1 MHTILVV
8 DDESG
13 VRMSLEMVFRS
24 MYRVVAASNSV
35 EALEL
40 LAKESPHVAILDIK
54 MVGESGL
61 DLLPTLKLRDPQL
74 EVVMLTGYET
84 IDAAKLA
91 LRRGAC
97 DFLSKPFDLGTLK
110 QAVERAF
117 KLRAASEAA
126 ERNRVLMSEL
136 RQANPALTADHFLMQ
151 MGVLHDVR
159 NMQTVL
165 NGYFDM
171 MDLALEDMKGG
182 GATAAQLAA
191 LHAQIKAVHQSLDTC
206 MQMMNR
212 FLSFGRQSMQTKPE
226 ADISAI
232 LGDIRSFIQTHP
244 DARLSTFSI
253 EPATGSMMVGV
264 PSGDV
269 IRILLNVI
277 LNAAQSTQ
285 KRQNIRMRL
294 AQVAGSLVFA
304 ENPGGNSFV
313 IGRENLQPEQ
323 AYVTVSVQDQGP
335 GIPEGLMQ
343 KMLQN
348 FTTSKAETGGSG
360 LGLGV
365 VKQIVVQHK
374 GALKI
379 TSVVGHGT
387 NVSCALLGK
396 SA

>member
-1 MHTILVV
+1 MQTILVV

-40 LAKESPHVAILDIK
+40 LSKESPHVAILDIK

-136 RQANPALTADHFLMQ
+136 RHANPALTADHFLMQ

-165 NGYFDM
+165 NGYFDL
-171 MDLALEDMKGG
+171 MDLALEDMKGV
-182 GATAAQLAA
+182 GATATQLGA
-191 LHAQIKAVHQSLDTC
+191 LHSQIKAVHQSLDTC

-212 FLSFGRQSMQTKPE
+212 FLSFGRQSMQTNPE

-232 LGDIRSFIQTHP
+232 LGDIKSFIQTHP

-253 EPATGSMMVGV
+253 EPSTGSMMVEV

-277 LNAAQSTQ
+277 LNAAQSTK

-313 IGRENLQPEQ
+313 IGRENLRPEQ
-323 AYVTVSVQDQGP
+323 TYVTVSVQDQGP

-387 NVSCALLGK
+387 NVSCALPGK
-396 SA
+396 PS

>member
-1 MHTILVV
+1 MQTILVI

-24 MYRVVAASNSV
+24 MYRVVAAANST

-40 LAKESPHVAILDIK
+40 MAKESPQVAILDIK

-97 DFLSKPFDLGTLK
+97 DFLSKPFDIGTLK

-126 ERNRVLMSEL
+126 ERSRLLTREL
-136 RQANPALTADHFLMQ
+136 RLANPALTTDHFLMQ

-165 NGYFDM
+165 NGYFDL
-171 MDLALEDMKGG
+171 MDLALEDMRGG

-191 LHAQIKAVHQSLDTC
+191 LHAQIKTVHHSLDTC

-212 FLSFGRQSMQTKPE
+212 FLSFGRQSMQANSE
-226 ADISAI
+226 ADIATI
-232 LGDIRSFIQTHP
+232 LGDIKSFIQTHP
-244 DARLSTFSI
+244 DARLSTFAIDSPGGPMI
-253 EPATGSMMVGV
+253 VKV

-277 LNAAQSTQ
+277 LNAAQSTK
-285 KRQNIRMRL
+285 KRQNIGL
-294 AQVAGSLVFA
+294 YLSKTSGSLVFA
-304 ENPGGNSFV
+304 GNPGGNSFV
-313 IGRENLQPEQ
+313 IGRENLQPDQ
-323 AYVTVSVQDQGP
+323 RYVTVSVQDQGP

-343 KMLQN
+343 KMLET

-365 VKQIVVQHK
+365 VKQIVVQNQ
-374 GALKI
+374 GVLRI
-379 TSVVGHGT
+379 TSVVGRGT
-387 NVSCALLGK
+387 NVSCALPGK
-396 SA
+396 PD

>member
-1 MHTILVV
+1 MQTILVV

-24 MYRVVAASNSV
+24 TYRVVAASNSA

-40 LAKESPHVAILDIK
+40 LGKESPHVAILDIK

-61 DLLPTLKLRDPQL
+61 DLLPVLKIRDPQL

-117 KLRAASEAA
+117 KLRGASEAA

-165 NGYFDM
+165 NGYFDL
-171 MDLALEDMKGG
+171 MDLALDDMKGS
-182 GATAAQLAA
+182 GATAAQLGA
-191 LHAQIKAVHQSLDTC
+191 LHSQIKAVHQSLDTC

-212 FLSFGRQSMQTKPE
+212 FLSFGRQSMQTNPE
-226 ADISAI
+226 ADIAGI
-232 LGDIRSFIQTHP
+232 LGDIKSFIQTHP
-244 DARLSTFSI
+244 DARLSTFVI
-253 EPATGSMMVGV
+253 EPPTGSMMVRV

-269 IRILLNVI
+269 IRLLLNVI
-277 LNAAQSTQ
+277 LNAAQSTK

-294 AQVAGSLVFA
+294 AQVAGSLVFS
-304 ENPGGNSFV
+304 ENPAGNSFV
-313 IGRENLQPEQ
+313 IGRENLEPEQ
-323 AYVTVSVQDQGP
+323 SYVTVSVQDQGP

-343 KMLQN
+343 KMLQT

-379 TSVVGHGT
+379 TTVAGHGT
-387 NVSCALLGK
+387 TVSCALPGK
-396 SA
+396 PA

>member
-1 MHTILVV
+1 MQTILVV

-24 MYRVVAASNSV
+24 LYRVITASNST
-35 EALEL
+35 EAVDL
-40 LAKESPHVAILDIK
+40 LRKESPHVAILDIK

-61 DLLPTLKLRDPQL
+61 DLLPTLKMHDPQL

-84 IDAAKLA
+84 IDAAKMA

-117 KLRAASEAA
+117 KLRGASEAA
-126 ERNRVLMSEL
+126 EQNRLLMSEL
-136 RQANPALTADHFLMQ
+136 RLKNPALTADHFLMQ

-165 NGYFDM
+165 NGYFELMDM
-171 MDLALEDMKGG
+171 TLEEMKGG
-182 GATAAQLAA
+182 GATAAQLGG
-191 LHAQIKAVHQSLDTC
+191 LHSQIKVVHHSLDTC

-226 ADISAI
+226 ADIGAI
-232 LGDIRSFIQTHP
+232 LGDIKSLIQTHP
-244 DARLSTFSI
+244 DARQSTFTVVPAGESSI
-253 EPATGSMMVGV
+253 VQV
-264 PSGDV
+264 PSGDA

-277 LNAAQSTQ
+277 LNAAQSTK
-285 KRQNIRMRL
+285 KRQNISLRL
-294 AQVAGSLVFA
+294 AKAAGALVFA
-304 ENPGGNSFV
+304 ERPGDNSFV

-323 AYVTVSVQDQGP
+323 PYVIVDVQDQGP

-348 FTTSKAETGGSG
+348 FTTSKSESGGSG

-365 VKQIVVQHK
+365 VKQLVVQNR
-374 GALKI
+374 GALRI
-379 TSVVGHGT
+379 TSVLGQGT
-387 NVSCALLGK
+387 RVSCALP
-396 SA
+396 ANVA

>member
-1 MHTILVV
+1 MQTILVV

-24 MYRVVAASNSV
+24 MYRVITASNSV
-35 EALEL
+35 EAVDL
-40 LAKESPHVAILDIK
+40 LRKESPHVAILDIK

-61 DLLPTLKLRDPQL
+61 DLLPTLKGHDPQL

-84 IDAAKLA
+84 IDAAKMA

-117 KLRAASEAA
+117 KLRGASEAA
-126 ERNRVLMSEL
+126 EQSRLLMSEL
-136 RQANPALTADHFLMQ
+136 RVSNPALTADHFLMQ

-165 NGYFDM
+165 NGYFEM
-171 MDLALEDMKGG
+171 MDLTMEEMVGG
-182 GATAAQLAA
+182 GATAAQMRG
-191 LHAQIKAVHQSLDTC
+191 LHSQIKAVHHSLDTC

-226 ADISAI
+226 ADTAAI
-232 LGDIRSFIQTHP
+232 LGDIKSLIQTHP
-244 DARLSTFSI
+244 DARQSTFAI
-253 EPATGSMMVGV
+253 LPTTGPMIVQV

-269 IRILLNVI
+269 IRILLNVV
-277 LNAAQSTQ
+277 LNAAQST
-285 KRQNIRMRL
+285 KRRQNISMRL
-294 AQVAGSLVFA
+294 GQVAGGRVFA
-304 ENPGGNSFV
+304 ELPGENSFV

-323 AYVTVSVQDQGP
+323 PYVTVSVQDQGP
-335 GIPEGLMQ
+335 GIPESLMQ

-348 FTTSKAETGGSG
+348 FTTSKAESGGSG

-365 VKQIVVQHK
+365 VKQLVVQNK
-374 GALKI
+374 GALRI
-379 TSVVGHGT
+379 TSVVGQGT
-387 NVSCALLGK
+387 LVACALPGK
-396 SA
+396 QS

>member
-1 MHTILVV
+1 
-8 DDESG
+8 
-13 VRMSLEMVFRS
+13 MVFRS
-24 MYRVVAASNSV
+24 MYRVVAAANST

-40 LAKESPHVAILDIK
+40 LAKESPQVAILDIK

-97 DFLSKPFDLGTLK
+97 DFLSKPFDIGTLK

-126 ERNRVLMSEL
+126 ERSRLLTREL
-136 RQANPALTADHFLMQ
+136 RLANPALTTDHFLMQ

-165 NGYFDM
+165 NGYFDL
-171 MDLALEDMKGG
+171 MDLALEDMRGG
-182 GATAAQLAA
+182 GATAAQLGA
-191 LHAQIKAVHQSLDTC
+191 LHAQIKTVHHSLDTC

-212 FLSFGRQSMQTKPE
+212 FLSFGRQSMQTNSE
-226 ADISAI
+226 ADIATI
-232 LGDIRSFIQTHP
+232 LGDIKSFIQTHP
-244 DARLSTFSI
+244 DARLSTFAIDSPGGPMI
-253 EPATGSMMVGV
+253 VKV

-277 LNAAQSTQ
+277 LNAAQSTK
-285 KRQNIRMRL
+285 KRQNIGL
-294 AQVAGSLVFA
+294 YLSKVSGSLVFA
-304 ENPGGNSFV
+304 GNPGGNSFV
-313 IGRENLQPEQ
+313 IGRENLQPDQ
-323 AYVTVSVQDQGP
+323 RYVTVSVQDQGP

-343 KMLQN
+343 KMLET

-365 VKQIVVQHK
+365 VKQIVVQNQ
-374 GALKI
+374 GVLRI
-379 TSVVGHGT
+379 TSVVGRGT
-387 NVSCALLGK
+387 NVSCALPGK
-396 SA
+396 PD